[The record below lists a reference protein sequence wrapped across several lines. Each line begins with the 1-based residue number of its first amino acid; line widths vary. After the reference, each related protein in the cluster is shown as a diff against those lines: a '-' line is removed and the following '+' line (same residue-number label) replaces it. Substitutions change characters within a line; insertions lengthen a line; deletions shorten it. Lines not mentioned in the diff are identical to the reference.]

1 MLLHKLAIPVIPVA
15 LLFVTSAC
23 GSSKTA
29 SSNTPPVAQ
38 QTQTT
43 ATYKILLQ
51 VGPNA
56 MMLTPDQAKTATSGE
71 VMVQMPGMPMPTMT
85 TTDQGHPV
93 NHHVEA
99 HIHDLSSGA
108 VVTGMPIPT
117 ISITDQA
124 TGSSRDLA
132 NVMAMY
138 DVAVGQSDYHYGR
151 NVYLADGKYT
161 FTVTENGETAT
172 FKDMAISVK

>member
-1 MLLHKLAIPVIPVA
+1 MLLRK
-15 LLFVTSAC
+15 LFVPLVPLAVLAATGAC
-23 GSSKTA
+23 GSSNPTTPSSTA
-29 SSNTPPVAQ
+29 PVAE

-43 ATYKILLQ
+43 KSYKIQLQ

-99 HIHDLSSGA
+99 HIFNLATGA
-108 VVTGMPIPT
+108 VVKDMMPT

-124 TGSSRDLA
+124 SGASRDMT

-138 DVAVGQSDYHYGR
+138 DVAVGQSDFHFGG

-161 FTVTENGETAT
+161 FVITESGETAT
-172 FKDMAISVK
+172 FTNMAISVK